1 MMTSNNFSS
10 LKEGHL
16 QLSPWIS
23 KVGGYP
29 GEYGEGPS
37 SLEHSILFMAPW
49 LPLMSHLQKSGCGGR
64 HSMLG
69 QMTC

>member
-10 LKEGHL
+10 LKERHL

-37 SLEHSILFMAPW
+37 SLEAFYSVHGPLAPSDVPPPEIW
-49 LPLMSHLQKSGCGGR
+49 VGGGTPCLVR
-64 HSMLG
+64 
-69 QMTC
+69 